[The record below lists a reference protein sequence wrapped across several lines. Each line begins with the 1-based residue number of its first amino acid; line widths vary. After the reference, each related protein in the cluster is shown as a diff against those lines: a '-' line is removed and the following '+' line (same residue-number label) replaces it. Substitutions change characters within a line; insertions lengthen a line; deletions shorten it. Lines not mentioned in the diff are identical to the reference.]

1 VCDDAT
7 SVRRVARDLIDR
19 YGQPALLEEYISGRE
34 LTVGL
39 LGERRPRV
47 LPPME
52 VVFLSQG
59 DRPVYDYKCKQD
71 WQKHVRYE
79 CPAKLTKEELRAV
92 ERACRATFMAL
103 GCRDVARVDLRLA
116 PDGRVYVIEVNPLPG
131 LTPDFSDL
139 CLIANGAGVDYRTL
153 IGEILSGG
161 IKRWH
166 ARQRG
171 VSAAPSSSSSVD
183 SNDNSMTSGG
193 SGIGEPD
200 DEDVVTALT

>member
-1 VCDDAT
+1 
-7 SVRRVARDLIDR
+7 
-19 YGQPALLEEYISGRE
+19 
-34 LTVGL
+34 
-39 LGERRPRV
+39 
-47 LPPME
+47 
-52 VVFLSQG
+52 
-59 DRPVYDYKCKQD
+59 
-71 WQKHVRYE
+71 
-79 CPAKLTKEELRAV
+79 
-92 ERACRATFMAL
+92 MAL